1 MSNVLRLSSC
11 LLVAATLVACN
22 QSEPAAPAAATDA
35 PASTA
40 SVTAPQTA
48 PAATPPTADA
58 APVALS
64 MDKVRTYVQALKNLA
79 AAHKADPAV
88 DSAQDISEENAA
100 QYRARL
106 QADPKIRAAIEAAG
120 MSTNDFASVG
130 DALIGAMMAQAALE
144 AGQLKTLPEDVDPAA
159 VEFVKQHQAEL
170 QALMGSGEA
179 G

>member
-1 MSNVLRLSSC
+1 MSTVLRLSCC

-22 QSEPAAPAAATDA
+22 KSEPAAPAAAPAA

-40 SVTAPQTA
+40 SVTAA
-48 PAATPPTADA
+48 PVEPAPTQATADA
-58 APVALS
+58 THVALS

-88 DSAQDISEENAA
+88 DSAQDLSEEDNAK
-100 QYRARL
+100 YRARL

-120 MSTNDFASVG
+120 MSTVEFA
-130 DALIGAMMAQAALE
+130 DINAALIGAMMAQAALE

-159 VEFVKQHQAEL
+159 VEFVKQHKAEL

>member
-40 SVTAPQTA
+40 SVTAPQA
-48 PAATPPTADA
+48 AATLPTADA

-88 DSAQDISEENAA
+88 DSAQNISEENAA